1 MLVTHCLRNVG
12 PVVTFPATPLQQI
25 ISETRLTL
33 AAARVEILSRI
44 EQKIY
49 GYDLLALPAYCSR
62 LSRKQ
67 RLWQKN
73 GGTE

>member
-1 MLVTHCLRNVG
+1 MYRDADSSYT
-12 PVVTFPATPLQQI
+12 I
-25 ISETRLTL
+25 ISTRIYEWL
-33 AAARVEILSRI
+33 AAARVEISSLS

-49 GYDLLALPAYCSR
+49 GYDLLAPLTYCSR